1 MVNPVGSKYKKIS
14 ISKQKRVARLYQEG
28 VSITELSRLYDLP
41 KSSIYNWGHKYR
53 ASPYSI
59 KVVMTRE
66 LNTLKRTV
74 SRTARELEIC
84 QQCLRRLM
92 LSPKTKYAF
101 MDDIYGRYSLYEICE
116 AMEVSRGAYYNHLRA
131 KNKVGQQE
139 TRRAMLMEEIL
150 AIYDASA
157 HRYGAGRIVEALQQR
172 GIKTSDK
179 TVRELMRELGIGLHP
194 RRPGGGGVNCSVEV
208 GRALVSCLARAD
220 TPHRVPVAPVVIAG
234 TQATTIVVQV
244 VPVAVTVRGSRPP
257 VADGVGIAERATV
270 VAPTKGRRESGGVA
284 SNTTHLTIG
293 W

>member
-1 MVNPVGSKYKKIS
+1 MINPISSKSKKIS

-28 VSITELSRLYDLP
+28 ASITELSRLYDLP

-66 LNTLKRTV
+66 LNNLKRTA

-116 AMEVSRGAYYNHLRA
+116 AMEMSRGAYYNHLRA

-139 TRRAMLMEEIL
+139 ARRAMLMEEIL

-157 HRYGAGRIVEALQQR
+157 HRYGAGRIVEALRQR
-172 GIKTSDK
+172 SIKTSDK
-179 TVRELMRELGIGLHP
+179 TVRELMRELGIGLFFLLASTP
-194 RRPGGGGVNCSVEV
+194 PG
-208 GRALVSCLARAD
+208 
-220 TPHRVPVAPVVIAG
+220 
-234 TQATTIVVQV
+234 
-244 VPVAVTVRGSRPP
+244 RG
-257 VADGVGIAERATV
+257 AA
-270 VAPTKGRRESGGVA
+270 
-284 SNTTHLTIG
+284 
-293 W
+293 